1 MKPYPQAPW
10 ENTEIG
16 LTVQLSDFLGM
27 SHGISYRL
35 IVSRLYLAH
44 SKVHV
49 HVYMH
54 NYSPVNKVPHLLR
67 NNNCLEGVA
76 GLTEA

>member
-1 MKPYPQAPW
+1 M
-10 ENTEIG
+10 
-16 LTVQLSDFLGM
+16 SDFLGILR
-27 SHGISYRL
+27 GISYRL
-35 IVSRLYLAH
+35 IVPRLYLAH

-67 NNNCLEGVA
+67 NNNSLAGVA